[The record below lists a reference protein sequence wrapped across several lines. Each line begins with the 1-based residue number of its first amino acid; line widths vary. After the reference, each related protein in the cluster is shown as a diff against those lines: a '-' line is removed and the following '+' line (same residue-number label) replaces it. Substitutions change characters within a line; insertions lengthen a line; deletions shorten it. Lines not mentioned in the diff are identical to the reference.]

1 MIIFKI
7 ISEDLKKKSRL
18 KVLKILFKEVKTIF
32 FKKNLYT
39 IFSSFLGL
47 VQVVH
52 LNPLGS
58 RWSNP
63 CFSKVI
69 SFALIHEKCYAY
81 KQFHNNSTTIF
92 MREGEGNSTRTI
104 TDLNQWM
111 ITFYLLL
118 LLLLLLLLFLI
129 IIIILWKWKYLDW
142 VGFLLIY
149 IYI

>member
-1 MIIFKI
+1 MIIFKLI
-7 ISEDLKKKSRL
+7 LEDLKKKSRL

-58 RWSNP
+58 KWSYP
-63 CFSKVI
+63 YCSKVI
-69 SFALIHEKCYAY
+69 SFALIHDN

-118 LLLLLLLLFLI
+118 LLLLLLLFLI
-129 IIIILWKWKYLDW
+129 IIIILWKRKYLDW
-142 VGFLLIY
+142 VRFLLIY
-149 IYI
+149 IYIYI